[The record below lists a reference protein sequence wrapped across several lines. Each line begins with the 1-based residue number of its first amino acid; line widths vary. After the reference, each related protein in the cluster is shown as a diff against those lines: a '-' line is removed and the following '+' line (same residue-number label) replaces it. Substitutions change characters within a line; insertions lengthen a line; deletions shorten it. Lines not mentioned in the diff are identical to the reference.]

1 MTFEF
6 PLAYWLEQQGCDVS
20 YCSNS
25 DMITPDRGLKC
36 KAFLSV
42 GHDEYWD
49 IRQYHSV
56 VKMRDAGV
64 NLLFLSGNAVCWVSP
79 FKPSS
84 DGRPNRVIF
93 RGGPYGG
100 SNQWA
105 EDRITEA
112 RPIPRTRAGRRLPDR
127 RPQPRARSTAAATG
141 SASSPSTGSSP
152 ARA

>member
-1 MTFEF
+1 MT
-6 PLAYWLEQQGCDVS
+6 

-25 DMITPDRGLKC
+25 DLITPDRGLKC

-56 VKMRDAGV
+56 VTMRDAGV
-64 NLLFLSGNAVCWVSP
+64 NLLFLSGNAVCWVTP

-84 DGRPNRVIF
+84 DGRPNRIIF

-100 SNQWA
+100 SYKWA
-105 EDRITEA
+105 EDRIQQHG
-112 RPIPRTRAGRRLPDR
+112 PFPDR
-127 RPQPRARSTAAATG
+127 GPDEGYLIGGPKPRARSTAAATG
-141 SASSPSTGSSP
+141 SAPSRSTGSSP